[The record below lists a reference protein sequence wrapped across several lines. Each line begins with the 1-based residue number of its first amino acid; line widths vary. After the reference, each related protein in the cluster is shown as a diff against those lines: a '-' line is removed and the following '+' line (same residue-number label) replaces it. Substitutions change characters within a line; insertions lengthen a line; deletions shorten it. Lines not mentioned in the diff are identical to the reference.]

1 MQVTF
6 NFSLNCFRMLNLDW
20 NFDWKQPTYPG
31 SNSDCL
37 LTALYLVAIVTA
49 WAAKEYDQPAISVR
63 TYTIV
68 P

>member
-1 MQVTF
+1 
-6 NFSLNCFRMLNLDW
+6 MLNLDW

-37 LTALYLVAIVTA
+37 LTTLYLVAIVTA